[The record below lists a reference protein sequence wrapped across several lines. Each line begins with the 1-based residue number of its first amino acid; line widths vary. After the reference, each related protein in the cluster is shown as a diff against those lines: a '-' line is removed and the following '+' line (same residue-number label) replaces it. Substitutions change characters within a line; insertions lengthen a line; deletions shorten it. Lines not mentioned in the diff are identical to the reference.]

1 MGLPKVIIPAT
12 IGGFW
17 SDVFSSDAI
26 NCFVVCLV
34 WTVVLYFDALYKYRN
49 YIDDGFEDLLV
60 GEDVRHSEA
69 FQEDG
74 IFATE
79 VGVQEQQQQGWEGNH
94 AELDHDSTSAEDPL
108 AMFGG
113 TTCKTS
119 VSDGKRDDW
128 ESTGDM
134 EKMEQRDNV
143 SSLVQEGKRVQ
154 KNNHEDM
161 VLEKESDGHDATSC
175 LPVFEYL
182 DRKDRE
188 NVPSGTNGEER
199 HGHHTGEA
207 VAEFGHKA
215 ARAIQMGTKWFFH
228 ASKQI
233 AKDVQSRIDARSGRE
248 KKHSRQSSIIDSP
261 KSDKQQEDYHQLWA
275 IQLSNASPETRAAA
289 LGAMDEMDRMSVQ
302 RILDDQIWI
311 ERPQTQPAVSGP
323 PPSYEEVVVQDS
335 FEKANIV
342 EENKEKNSAVEK
354 ELEDSFD
361 LLNLDGKDHGGGAQD
376 SREWESGLFGND
388 GYNRDVESQ
397 DGDMELIFESKN
409 STGSG
414 APTKS
419 QSQSAAAFAVGGDEP
434 EIRRILREKRQAQE
448 RERIA
453 RQVAT
458 ARDREAKEIAEKEGK
473 VAIREKLRPEMDA
486 WSAGKKDNI
495 RSLLC
500 TMETVLWEGSG
511 WSAPTIADVMEPAR
525 VKRWYMKAN
534 LVVHPDKVKQKEG
547 TLEQLVRA
555 EMIFD
560 VLKTAWGIFQ
570 TKEL

>member
-1 MGLPKVIIPAT
+1 M
-12 IGGFW
+12 
-17 SDVFSSDAI
+17 S
-26 NCFVVCLV
+26 CFVVCLV
-34 WTVVLYFDALYKYRN
+34 WIFLYVDELYKYRG
-49 YIDDGFEDLLV
+49 YINDGFEELII
-60 GEDVRHSEA
+60 GEDVSQSDA
-69 FQEDG
+69 FREET
-74 IFATE
+74 IFASE
-79 VGVQEQQQQGWEGNH
+79 VGVQKQQGWGGNQ
-94 AELDHDSTSAEDPL
+94 AEMDHDSTFAEDPL

-119 VSDGKRDDW
+119 VSDGKRDEW
-128 ESTGDM
+128 ESIGEM
-134 EKMEQRDNV
+134 EKMEQQENV
-143 SSLVQEGKRVQ
+143 FGSVQEGKRVQ
-154 KNNHEDM
+154 NDKHEDA
-161 VLEKESDGHDATSC
+161 VLEKESDGHDRASC

-188 NVPSGTNGEER
+188 NVPSGTDREDR

-215 ARAIQMGTKWFFH
+215 ARAIQMGTKWFFN

-233 AKDVQSRIDARSGRE
+233 AKDVHSRIDARSGRD

-261 KSDKQQEDYHQLWA
+261 QSDQQQEDYHQLWA
-275 IQLSNASPETRAAA
+275 IQLSKASPETRAAA

-311 ERPQTQPAVSGP
+311 ERPQAQPAVSAS
-323 PPSYEEVVVQDS
+323 PPSYEEVVAQDS
-335 FEKANIV
+335 FETTKKV
-342 EENKEKNSAVEK
+342 EEREEKTSAVK
-354 ELEDSFD
+354 KHLEDSFD
-361 LLNLDGKDHGGGAQD
+361 LLNLDGKDHGGGAQN
-376 SREWESGLFGND
+376 SREWESGLFGDD
-388 GYNRDVESQ
+388 GCNLDVESQ
-397 DGDMELIFESKN
+397 DNDMQLIFENQK
-409 STGSG
+409 STGHDV
-414 APTKS
+414 PIKS
-419 QSQSAAAFAVGGDEP
+419 QSPGATAVAVGADEP

-458 ARDREAKEIAEKEGK
+458 ARDREAKETAEKEGK

-500 TMETVLWEGSG
+500 TMSTVLWEGSG
-511 WSAPTIADVMEPAR
+511 WNPPTIADVMEPAR

-534 LVVHPDKVKQKEG
+534 LLVHPDKVKQKEG